1 MDSPEHAAYSEAMP
15 QGFSPLPDPLDCA
28 EILDQLPIA
37 LALIDASSGG
47 FVRTNE
53 AFREQFGRPD
63 SNFASW
69 WATVHRAPAAPADAA
84 AACPEQPDSVH
95 RESIESDVYGTDGSQ
110 HHIRTQ
116 IRLYGKYLLLCFVDL
131 TDSDNRQ
138 DLLRQ
143 ALAEMETR
151 SITDPL
157 TGLLTRRRLEEAS
170 LSEMHRFRRFGHPI
184 SLIIADIDHFKRI
197 NDSFGHPVG
206 DTVLVE
212 FALRLASECRD
223 LDVIGR
229 YGGEEFV
236 ILLPSTPLA
245 GAFTLANKLRSTI
258 SQAPFDQV
266 GPMSASFGVAECV
279 AGEDWNS
286 WMTRADKA
294 LYRAKNQGRN
304 RVVAAPES
312 AFDERSIKHR
322 HRLDRLTWEDG
333 HCVGDPVIDAQH
345 HHLFELANR
354 LLNLVREAGPPAEL
368 HATIRALV
376 QATSRHF
383 RDEEAILAA
392 VDYPRREQHAKS
404 HRILSAKLDALS
416 SQSALGTLPTSR
428 LIEFLAYDLVDHHAL
443 GADRDFI
450 PWLRRAPR
458 DEPGVQN

>member
-1 MDSPEHAAYSEAMP
+1 MP
-15 QGFSPLPDPLDCA
+15 QGFSPLPDTLDCA
-28 EILDQLPIA
+28 EILDRLPVA
-37 LALIDASSGG
+37 LALIDAGSGH
-47 FVRTNE
+47 FSTTNA
-53 AFREQFGRPD
+53 AFRECFGGPPG
-63 SNFASW
+63 SFADW
-69 WATVHRAPAAPADAA
+69 WQTVHRPPAAPADGTAP
-84 AACPEQPDSVH
+84 CPEQPDGGH
-95 RESIESDVYGTDGSQ
+95 RESIESDMFGSDGSPR
-110 HHIRTQ
+110 HMRTQ
-116 IRLYGKYLLLCFVDL
+116 VQLYGKHLLLCFVDL

-143 ALAEMETR
+143 ALAEMEAR

-184 SLIIADIDHFKRI
+184 SLVIADIDHFKHI
-197 NDSFGHPVG
+197 NDTFGHPVG

-212 FALRLASECRD
+212 FAQRLAGECRD

-245 GAFTLANKLRSTI
+245 GAVTLANKLRSVI
-258 SQAPFDQV
+258 NHAPFDRV
-266 GPMSASFGVAECV
+266 GPISASFGVAECV
-279 AGEDWNS
+279 ADEDWNS
-286 WMTRADKA
+286 WLTRADKA
-294 LYRAKNQGRN
+294 LYRAKSGGRN

-312 AFDERSIKHR
+312 AFDEHSIKHR
-322 HRLDRLTWEDG
+322 NRLDRLTWEDG

-368 HATIRALV
+368 HATIRTLAL
-376 QATSRHF
+376 ATGRHF

-392 VDYPRREQHAKS
+392 VDYPRREQHAKA
-404 HRILSAKLDALS
+404 HRILSAKLDSLS
-416 SQSALGTLPTSR
+416 SQSALGTLPTAK

-458 DEPGVQN
+458 DEPGTQN